1 MSENMVNLNKILP
14 RVLPFAIYILF
25 LGLSDFLSPLLESV
39 GIDSKWIYAIKIIL
53 VIALLI
59 YFYRNYNEL
68 SVKPL
73 VKDLCVGALAGLLV
87 FLLWILP
94 YPAWAILGGD
104 VSGLNPN
111 KNSDGIEL
119 ILWLSVRICGAALI
133 VPVMEELFWRSF
145 VMRWIDNKEFQS
157 LSPKNISFYAL
168 IVSSCLF
175 GLEHQLWLAGL
186 FAGVIY
192 GLLYKIYKNLWVPI
206 FAHAVT
212 NGILGLWVMTTGNWQ
227 YW

>member
-1 MSENMVNLNKILP
+1 MSENMVNLNKIIP
-14 RVLPFAIYILF
+14 RVLPFAAYIVI
-25 LGLSDFLSPLLESV
+25 LGLSDYLSPLLQNV
-39 GIDSKWIYAIKIIL
+39 GIDSKWLYSIKIIL
-53 VIALLI
+53 VISLLI
-59 YFYRNYNEL
+59 YFCRNYFEL

-73 VKDLCVGALAGLLV
+73 VKDLCYAAVAGLLV
-87 FLLWILP
+87 FLVWILP
-94 YPAWAILGGD
+94 YPDWAVLGND
-104 VSGLNPN
+104 FSGLNPIQGL
-111 KNSDGIEL
+111 DGFTA
-119 ILWLSVRICGAALI
+119 ILWLSIRIFGAALI

-145 VMRWIDNKEFQS
+145 VMRWIDNKEF
-157 LSPKNISFYAL
+157 LSFSPSNISLYAL

-206 FAHAVT
+206 CAHAVT
-212 NGILGLWVMTTGNWQ
+212 NGILSLWIMTTGNWQ